1 MQVPL
6 VSITRLHLAGR
17 WRFPQFLF
25 HSLRSIAQARRT
37 PGYLGG
43 WTSNDAEN
51 GFWTATVWENAAAMR
66 AFRNSGAHL
75 KAMPKLLHLS
85 DQAAFT
91 HFEQSVKRSADARC
105 RLRTARARWSAVQ
118 GERTVGAAP
127 RGPAGRTEQTTRSAA
142 LDTETAG
149 LRYSSPQ
156 LQPEEPPW
164 RRKSSGSCQRSR
176 SRSSR

>member
-43 WTSNDAEN
+43 WTSNDGES
-51 GFWTATVWENAAAMR
+51 GFWTATVWEDVAAMR

-91 HFEQSVKRSADARC
+91 HFEQSGREVPTPEAAYEWLARQGQLSKVNAPSAQHLA
-105 RLRTARARWSAVQ
+105 
-118 GERTVGAAP
+118 GERVGQSKPGASQHWAP
-127 RGPAGRTEQTTRSAA
+127 KRPA
-142 LDTETAG
+142 
-149 LRYSSPQ
+149 
-156 LQPEEPPW
+156 
-164 RRKSSGSCQRSR
+164 
-176 SRSSR
+176 

>member
-1 MQVPL
+1 MHVPI

-43 WTSNDAEN
+43 WTRNDPER
-51 GFWTATVWENAAAMR
+51 GFWTATVWESLTAMH

-85 DQAAFT
+85 DQASFT
-91 HFEQSVKRSADARC
+91 HFEQSGSEVPTAAAAYERLARDGHMSKVN
-105 RLRTARARWSAVQ
+105 APSVQ
-118 GERTVGAAP
+118 HLAGERVGQSKPGASQHWAP
-127 RGPAGRTEQTTRSAA
+127 KRPA
-142 LDTETAG
+142 
-149 LRYSSPQ
+149 
-156 LQPEEPPW
+156 
-164 RRKSSGSCQRSR
+164 
-176 SRSSR
+176 